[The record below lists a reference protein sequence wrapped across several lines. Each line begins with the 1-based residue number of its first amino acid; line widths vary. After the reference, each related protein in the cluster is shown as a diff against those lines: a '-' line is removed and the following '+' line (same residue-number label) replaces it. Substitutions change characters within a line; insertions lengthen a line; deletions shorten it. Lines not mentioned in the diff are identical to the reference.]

1 MKRRT
6 FLKISA
12 VSPFIFQSFFCS
24 KDSARTLF
32 TPATDKKFDLLE
44 VKGNYN
50 QIGYQI
56 GHYFR
61 NQINTIIERRSDWHA
76 NLLTVLN
83 SDTGKSYSKE
93 LYRLTQKIFPHLV
106 EEMKGIADGAGIHFN
121 AFWAMTIKSELGAL
135 EPENPGCSTIVYNSE
150 NQKWLFHNEDGHT
163 AYHDIMFTV
172 KVHPPSGVSFVSM
185 VYPGV
190 LTGNGPSLNSAGII
204 QTTNYIGSTTPEIGL
219 PRYVIGRAILEAKT
233 LKEAE
238 ELAMMYPRAYP
249 CHHNLASVTEKK
261 FLSVE
266 TVPGT
271 SESKSPKGIFFH
283 TNHLLYKTTM
293 LYQHEDQKYKTISS
307 LSRYA
312 VLAEQTQLLKD
323 RSDLQPEDFL
333 NILASHDRAPYSPC
347 RHPEGEVDGQ
357 TLGTAF
363 FDLNKG
369 IFRLYKGNPCEAVSN
384 DLYSELNTEIT
395 FA

>member
-24 KDSARTLF
+24 RDSAWTQF
-32 TPATDKKFDLLE
+32 TPATEKQFDLLE
-44 VKGNYN
+44 VKGSYK
-50 QIGYQI
+50 QIGYEI
-56 GHYFR
+56 GHHFQ
-61 NQINTIIERRSDWHA
+61 NQINAIIERRKDWHQ
-76 NLLTVLN
+76 NLLSILN
-83 SDTGKSYSKE
+83 SETGKSRSRE
-93 LYRLTQKIFPHLV
+93 LYQLTQRYFPHLLD
-106 EEMKGIADGAGIHFN
+106 EIRGIADGADIDFN

-135 EPENPGCSTIVYNSE
+135 EPEPPGCSTIVYNSE
-150 NQKWLFHNEDGHT
+150 NKKWLFHNEDGHT

-172 KVHPPSGVSFVSM
+172 KVHPPSGVSFVSLI
-185 VYPGV
+185 YPGI
-190 LTGNGPSLNSAGII
+190 LTGNGPSLNSAGIV
-204 QTTNYIGSTTPEIGL
+204 QTTNYIGSITSEIGL
-219 PRYVIGRAILEAKT
+219 PRYVIGRAILEAKS

-238 ELAMMYPRAYP
+238 KIAMMHPRAYP
-249 CHHNLASVTEKK
+249 YHHNLASFPEKK

-271 SESKSPKGIFFH
+271 AESKSPRGIFIH

-293 LYQHEDQKYKTISS
+293 QYEYEDQKYKTTSS
-307 LSRYA
+307 LSRYG

-333 NILASHDRAPYSPC
+333 NILASHERAPYSPC
-347 RHPEGEVDGQ
+347 RHPEGNVEGQ

-369 IFRLYKGNPCEAVSN
+369 EFRLYKGNPCEAVSN
-384 DLYSELNTEIT
+384 NFYSEMNTEKT
-395 FA
+395 TT